1 VAPWRTWRLGKII
14 ERQAMSENRMER
26 RNLTQISLDEFEHI
40 VATSGCRTI
49 SADRRYRPRVNARA
63 VTYSCTLQDFL
74 RAPTYLCRFLDHSER
89 RVVSYDT
96 PDARPILLR
105 SFVLRRDLTDE
116 MLTRWQR
123 LGRYVT
129 AVSSAKLLVFTCTG
143 CHRSLIADGN
153 HRMVSLIT
161 ARRFDVIVPVAE
173 LEGSQ
178 WPADMPDM
186 SIVCGCPSR
195 SMEPEVLTQTS
206 RTT

>member
-1 VAPWRTWRLGKII
+1 
-14 ERQAMSENRMER
+14 MER

-49 SADRRYRPRVNARA
+49 SADPRYRPRANIRA

-74 RAPTYLCRFLDHSER
+74 RAPTYLCRFLDQAER
-89 RVVSYDT
+89 RVVSYDE

-129 AVSSAKLLVFTCTG
+129 AVSSAKLVVFTCSG
-143 CHRSLIADGN
+143 CQRSLIVDGN

-161 ARRFDVIVPVAE
+161 ARRYDAVVSVAE
-173 LEGSQ
+173 LEGAQ
-178 WPADMPDM
+178 WPVDMPDM
-186 SIVCGCPSR
+186 SIVCGCPLR
-195 SMEPEVLTQTS
+195 SVKPDALTQAG
-206 RTT
+206 

>member
-1 VAPWRTWRLGKII
+1 
-14 ERQAMSENRMER
+14 MER
-26 RNLTQISLDEFEHI
+26 RNLTQISLDEFEDI
-40 VATSGCRTI
+40 MAASGCRTI
-49 SADRRYRPRVNARA
+49 SSERRYRPRANARA
-63 VTYSCTLQDFL
+63 MTYSCTLQELL
-74 RAPTYLCRFLDHSER
+74 RAPTYLCRFLDHTER

-143 CHRSLIADGN
+143 CQRSLIVDGN

-161 ARRFDVIVPVAE
+161 AQRYDVTVSVAE

-186 SIVCGCPSR
+186 SIVCACPLR
-195 SMEPEVLTQTS
+195 STVPDALTQTG
-206 RTT
+206 RIA

>member
-1 VAPWRTWRLGKII
+1 
-14 ERQAMSENRMER
+14 MER
-26 RNLTQISLDEFEHI
+26 RSLTQISLDEFEHI

-49 SADRRYRPRVNARA
+49 SAERRYRPRANARA

-74 RAPTYLCRFLDHSER
+74 RAPTYLCRFLDRSER
-89 RVVSYDT
+89 RVVPYDT

-129 AVSSAKLLVFTCTG
+129 VVSSAKLIVFTCSG
-143 CHRSLIADGN
+143 CHRSLIVDGN
-153 HRMVSLIT
+153 HRMVSLLT
-161 ARRFDVIVPVAE
+161 SRRYDVIVSVAE

-186 SIVCGCPSR
+186 SIVCGCPVR
-195 SMEPEVLTQTS
+195 SIQPDALTQTG
-206 RTT
+206 RIT